1 MTDFSPLA
9 RVVDGLIDS
18 GAEIGAGVSVWQ
30 DGREVANLAAGTR
43 NAASDPWEPD
53 TLVLTY
59 STAKPFAA
67 LAALTAVADGA
78 IGLDQP
84 IADVW
89 PAYAAHGKGRTTMR
103 HALSHQAGLY
113 VFPEAAA
120 SIDAL
125 DSESLI
131 DSLADA
137 TPLHPPG
144 AGIGEHALT
153 YGHLLD
159 GVVRHATGETLVD
172 RFGALARQ
180 SGWDLHLTV
189 AEEDLSRVADLAYLE
204 PGWREAHLG
213 DPTNALGAVLGRPA
227 GVLDLDVVNSRAW
240 RTGSFPAIGLHATAS
255 ALAGFYAHVLDP
267 QGPVARRLGAELH
280 HEYVTTQVSGRDLVL
295 GFDVGWTLGF
305 QRDDIEIGMG
315 GVGGSSAW
323 LNFDRGQAVAYVTR
337 GLKDHDRVDIVSDEL
352 DRLQS
357 QAS

>member
-1 MTDFSPLA
+1 MSDYSSLA
-9 RVVDGLIDS
+9 RVVDGLVDS
-18 GAEIGAGVSVWQ
+18 GAEIGAGLSVWQ
-30 DGREVANLAAGTR
+30 DGSEVVSLAAGTR
-43 NAASDPWEPD
+43 NAAGDPWELD

-84 IADVW
+84 IAEVW
-89 PAYAAHGKGRTTMR
+89 PAYAAHGKGHTTMR

-113 VFPEAAA
+113 VFPEEAA
-120 SIDAL
+120 SIDAM
-125 DSESLI
+125 DADGLI
-131 DSLADA
+131 DSLARA

-144 AGIGEHALT
+144 EGIGEHALT

-159 GVVRHATGETLVD
+159 AVVRHATGETLID
-172 RFGALARQ
+172 RFATLAHE

-204 PGWREAHLG
+204 PGWRESHLG

-227 GVLDLDVVNSRAW
+227 GVLDLDLVNSRAW
-240 RTGSFPAIGLHATAS
+240 RTSSFPAIGLHATAS
-255 ALAGFYAHVLDP
+255 ALAGFYARVLDED
-267 QGPVARRLGAELH
+267 GPVARRLGPDLH
-280 HEYVTTQVSGRDLVL
+280 REYVTVQASGRDLVL

-352 DRLQS
+352 DRLS
-357 QAS
+357 

>member
-1 MTDFSPLA
+1 MTDFSSLTG
-9 RVVDGLIDS
+9 VVGGLVDS
-18 GAEIGAGVSVWQ
+18 GAEIGAGLSVWQ
-30 DGREVANLAAGTR
+30 DGREVVNLAAGTR
-43 NAASDPWEPD
+43 NAAGDPWELD
-53 TLVLTY
+53 TLVMTY

-84 IADVW
+84 IAEVW
-89 PAYAAHGKGRTTMR
+89 PEYAAHGKGRTTMR

-113 VFPEAAA
+113 VFPEEAA

-125 DSESLI
+125 DAAALI
-131 DSLADA
+131 DSLARA

-144 AGIGEHALT
+144 EGIGEHALT

-159 GVVRHATGETLVD
+159 GVVRHATGETLAD
-172 RFGALARQ
+172 RFGALAAQ

-189 AEEDLSRVADLAYLE
+189 TERDLARVADLAYLE

-213 DPTNALGAVLGRPA
+213 DPTNVLGAVLGRPA

-255 ALAGFYAHVLDP
+255 ALAGFYAQLLDED
-267 QGPVARRLGAELH
+267 GPVARRLGPVLH
-280 HEYVTTQVSGRDLVL
+280 HEYVTTQATGRDLVL

-337 GLKDHDRVDIVSDEL
+337 GLKDHERVDVVSDEL

-357 QAS
+357 EGS

>member
-1 MTDFSPLA
+1 MADYSTLA
-9 RVVDGLIDS
+9 GVVEGLVDS

-30 DGREVANLAAGTR
+30 DGREVVSLAAGTR
-43 NAASDPWEPD
+43 DAAGDPWELD
-53 TLVLTY
+53 TLVMTY

-84 IADVW
+84 IAEVW
-89 PAYAAHGKGRTTMR
+89 PAYAAHGKGTTTLR
-103 HALSHQAGLY
+103 HVLSQQAGMY

-120 SIDAL
+120 AIDAL
-125 DSESLI
+125 DTAGLI

-137 TPLHPPG
+137 APLHPPG
-144 AGIGEHALT
+144 EGIGEHALT

-159 GVVRHATGETLVD
+159 GVVRHATGETLAD
-172 RFGALARQ
+172 RFGALASQ

-189 AEEDLSRVADLAYLE
+189 AEEDLPRVADLAYLE

-213 DPTNALGAVLGRPA
+213 DPTNVLGAVLGRPA

-255 ALAGFYAHVLDP
+255 ALAGFYAHVLDVD
-267 QGPVARRLGAELH
+267 GPVARRLGPDLH
-280 HEYVTTQVSGRDLVL
+280 REYVTTQASGTDLVL
-295 GFDVGWTLGF
+295 GFEVGWTLGF

-323 LNFDRGQAVAYVTR
+323 LAFDRGQAVAYVTR
-337 GLKDHDRVDIVSDEL
+337 GLKDHDRVDVVSDEL
-352 DRLQS
+352 DRLG
-357 QAS
+357 

>member
-1 MTDFSPLA
+1 MADFSPLA
-9 RVVDGLIDS
+9 DVVNGLVDS
-18 GAEIGAGVSVWQ
+18 GAEIGAALSVWQ
-30 DGREVANLAAGTR
+30 DGSEVVSLAAGTR
-43 NAASDPWEPD
+43 NAAGDPWELN
-53 TLVLTY
+53 TLVMTY

-78 IGLDQP
+78 VGLDQP
-84 IADVW
+84 IAEVW
-89 PAYAAHGKGRTTMR
+89 PAYAAHGKGGTTLR
-103 HALSHQAGLY
+103 HALSHQTGLY

-125 DSESLI
+125 DSVGLI

-144 AGIGEHALT
+144 EGIGEHALT

-159 GVVRHATGETLVD
+159 GVVRQATGETLTD
-172 RFGALARQ
+172 RFGALARD

-189 AEEDLSRVADLAYLE
+189 AEEDLPRVADLAYLE

-213 DPTNALGAVLGRPA
+213 DPANVLGAVLGRPA
-227 GVLDLDVVNSRAW
+227 GVLDIDLVNSRAW

-255 ALAGFYAHVLDP
+255 ALAGFYAHVLDVD
-267 QGPVARRLGAELH
+267 GAVARRLGSDLH
-280 HEYVTTQVSGRDLVL
+280 HEYVTTQASGTDLVL
-295 GFDVGWTLGF
+295 GFEVGWTLGF
-305 QRDDIEIGMG
+305 QRDDMEIGMG

-352 DRLQS
+352 DRLG
-357 QAS
+357 